1 MSSFD
6 DSRLDDPEALLVADA
21 HLRFLAE
28 AGGRVRVEWDSA
40 RLAVEGLG
48 AEGRPPEDRPRAV
61 VAVGP
66 DARLIRALLEPVCPV
81 PFMAWPTAGLPGW
94 VGPLDLVVVLAPER
108 AGADLVATAREA
120 VRRGAQLVVAC
131 GDTSPLVDHAGGS
144 ATTFLTTRTRDNLAT
159 VVVVAAALHR
169 LGLGPRIDPEA
180 VAQALDDVAVTCS
193 PHVDLASNPGK
204 EFALATAEAQTLL
217 WGGSTLASRA
227 SRRVAEALR
236 EVTGRPALSAD
247 AAALLPVIESA
258 ASRDVFADPFLD
270 GSSDRPVLVVM
281 DDGVDEA
288 WIRADR
294 GELLAAAERRDV
306 RVVEFGCDEVSG
318 PGGGDLARY
327 ASLRQRGM
335 YGAAYLA
342 LGLGRLRPVS
352 DRSV

>member
-1 MSSFD
+1 M
-6 DSRLDDPEALLVADA
+6 
-21 HLRFLAE
+21 
-28 AGGRVRVEWDSA
+28 
-40 RLAVEGLG
+40 
-48 AEGRPPEDRPRAV
+48 
-61 VAVGP
+61 
-66 DARLIRALLEPVCPV
+66 
-81 PFMAWPTAGLPGW
+81 
-94 VGPLDLVVVLAPER
+94 
-108 AGADLVATAREA
+108 
-120 VRRGAQLVVAC
+120 
-131 GDTSPLVDHAGGS
+131 
-144 ATTFLTTRTRDNLAT
+144 
-159 VVVVAAALHR
+159 
-169 LGLGPRIDPEA
+169 
-180 VAQALDDVAVTCS
+180 
-193 PHVDLASNPGK
+193 
-204 EFALATAEAQTLL
+204 
-217 WGGSTLASRA
+217 ASRA